1 MLFNTLKDA
10 FMDPKFHKDLIQ
22 KVALSVIVATVTA
35 VVQQGAG
42 VVATEVRTKIEEMR
56 EASAQPIDVIQ

>member
-1 MLFNTLKDA
+1 MFNTLKDA

-42 VVATEVRTKIEEMR
+42 VVVAEVRTKIEEVR
-56 EASAQPIDVIQ
+56 AANAPTEEVA

>member
-1 MLFNTLKDA
+1 MFNTLKDA

-22 KVALSVIVATVTA
+22 KVALSIIVATVSA

-42 VVATEVRTKIEEMR
+42 VVAAEVRTKLDEMKTV
-56 EASAQPIDVIQ
+56 PTDVVE